1 MEQFEYMLPH
11 RSYVLSRLGTSHDF
25 DGRKFLRAC
34 RTRMTEGRFGTEG
47 GVWQLEIHP
56 TNYCSLNCTGCS
68 YGNRHDSSALK
79 PETVR
84 SIVNYYVSS
93 GVRSVFISGGGD
105 PAFWNGWVP
114 VFGELD
120 CSQFDLG
127 VATSLSSLSQ
137 IGRVINRIRYFQ
149 IHVVGFDRESV
160 MRETGRDFFER
171 IRRNL
176 ERLFE
181 VSNSQQQ
188 ITLKVLVKDSNAE
201 FLSRFLDFVA
211 EFPAMSV
218 VLKLQQNFLV
228 NKKEVSKDTILKVR
242 GVIESHEATYRY
254 PLRIDNLDTAPKEP
268 VPGVEPTCIFPRTG
282 MYRLVRPDGLIYP
295 CVAAPYSKRNA
306 VRAARLQLE
315 MPFSHPVP
323 KPEITVSKCP
333 REACRH
339 HLLSQFLEEALLL
352 NPGMDDELFPPEYT
366 PSLL

>member
-1 MEQFEYMLPH
+1 MEQFEYMIPH
-11 RSYVLSRLGTSHDF
+11 RSYVLSRLGMSHDF

-34 RTRMTEGRFGTEG
+34 MTRMAEGRFGTEG
-47 GVWQLEIHP
+47 GAWQLEIHP
-56 TNYCSLNCTGCS
+56 TNYCSLDCIGCS
-68 YGNRHDSSALK
+68 YGNRHDSSALR

-93 GVRSVFISGGGD
+93 GVRSVFVSGGGD
-105 PAFWNGWVP
+105 PAFWNGWVS

-127 VATSLSSLSQ
+127 VATSLSSLLH
-137 IGRVINRIRYFQ
+137 IGRIINQIRYFQ

-160 MRETGRDFFER
+160 IRETGRDFFER

-176 ERLFE
+176 DRLFE
-181 VSNSQQQ
+181 LSSTQQQ
-188 ITLKVLVKDSNAE
+188 ITLKVLVKDSNVE
-201 FLSRFLDFVA
+201 YLPRFLDFVA
-211 EFPAMSV
+211 KFPAMSV

-228 NKKEVSKDTILKVR
+228 NRKEVSRGTILKVR
-242 GVIESHEATYRY
+242 NVIKNHEATSRY
-254 PLRIDNLDTAPKEP
+254 PLRIDNLDNAPMEP
-268 VPGVEPTCIFPRTG
+268 VSGLGPTCIFPRTG

-306 VRAARLQLE
+306 VRSVGLQLE
-315 MPFSHPVP
+315 VPLSHPVP

-339 HLLSQFLEEALLL
+339 HLLSQILEEALVS
-352 NPGMDDELFPPEYT
+352 NPGMGDELFPPEYI